1 MEGIGRAD
9 RSLPLRVDRRYFL
22 PTYLDAHQRNQCP
35 RNLGEQMRLLSSHE
49 LGNEFMHRLHSLVR
63 NASALIIVVV
73 AFSASIDASEP
84 KPIEA
89 WDGVVCI
96 QSQVE
101 SKPDTGKLCS
111 AFLVTAD
118 ERLYLVTAGHAS
130 AETNL
135 KSKLRYRDP
144 DGVTQWVSLK
154 TFFRTSTN
162 PWQRNEQSDFA
173 IAELPDV
180 EGAETYRSH
189 LSALSISL
197 DSICTETPPR
207 TTEIVTVG
215 FPLAIGAGD
224 VISPVA
230 VVGHVASRETNT
242 ANSWG
247 HEPIVY
253 CSPALAQ
260 GTSGGPAFLNNQ
272 PDGELTVIGIY
283 VGVVHDVSGAK
294 LSKMVPAHLI
304 RAHISSQQTDE

>member
-1 MEGIGRAD
+1 MT
-9 RSLPLRVDRRYFL
+9 PLLFSR
-22 PTYLDAHQRNQCP
+22 
-35 RNLGEQMRLLSSHE
+35 E
-49 LGNEFMHRLHSLVR
+49 LGNDSMHRLHSPVR
-63 NASALIIVVV
+63 NASALIFAVV
-73 AFSASIDASEP
+73 AFSTSINASEP

-89 WDGVVCI
+89 WDRVVCI

-118 ERLYLVTAGHAS
+118 ERLFLVTAGHAS

-173 IAELPDV
+173 IAELPSVD
-180 EGAETYRSH
+180 GAETYRSH

-207 TTEIVTVG
+207 TTEIVAVG

-230 VVGHVASRETNT
+230 VVGHIASRETNT
-242 ANSWG
+242 ANTWG

-272 PDGELTVIGIY
+272 PDGELTVVGMHI
-283 VGVVHDVSGAK
+283 GVVKDVSGAK
-294 LSKMVPAHLI
+294 LSKMVPANLI
-304 RAHISSQQTDE
+304 RDQISSQATDE